1 MNQEITL
8 EDLLK
13 KIGALVVQLDVA
25 NSRIEMLAKELEKTK
40 EEKKPKGE

>member
-1 MNQEITL
+1 MNQEVTL
-8 EDLLK
+8 DDLLK

>member
-1 MNQEITL
+1 MSQEVTI

-13 KIGALVVQLDVA
+13 KIGALVIQLDIA
-25 NSRIEMLAKELEKTK
+25 NSRIEMLAKEIENTR

>member
-13 KIGALVVQLDVA
+13 KIGSLVVQLDVA
-25 NSRIEMLAKELEKTK
+25 NSRIEMLAKELEKAK

>member
-25 NSRIEMLAKELEKTK
+25 NSRIEMLAKELEKSR

>member
-40 EEKKPKGE
+40 EEKKPSEK